1 MNEVVIKK
9 YPNGLS
15 VILNPI
21 IPFDELYMALG
32 KKFRESAGFF
42 GQAKMVI
49 SFEGRPLLPEEER
62 LLVDAISD
70 NSELTVLSIIGNDDK
85 NRQYLRV
92 GSSFLGNQGN
102 LLSKFYKG
110 IVKAGDVVEADTDI
124 IVLGDVN
131 AGGEVISSGNIII
144 LGTLYGT
151 ARAGAKGNED
161 SFIVALD
168 LRPTKLC
175 IGEKSVNVFG
185 KRGLFKS
192 KATPKIV
199 FVKDEGLAA
208 EEITPDSIE
217 QLHI

>member
-1 MNEVVIKK
+1 MNEIVIKK

-21 IPFDELYMALG
+21 IPFDELYTALG

-42 GQAKMVI
+42 GKAQMVI
-49 SFEGRPLLPEEER
+49 SFEGRSLLPEEER

-70 NSELTVLSIIGNDDK
+70 NSDLTVLSIIGNDDK
-85 NRQYLRV
+85 NNLYLKT
-92 GSSFLGNQGN
+92 GSSFLGNQ
-102 LLSKFYKG
+102 LSKFYKG
-110 IVKAGDVVEADTDI
+110 IVRAGDVVEADTDI

-144 LGTLYGT
+144 PGTLYGT
-151 ARAGAKGNED
+151 ARAGAKGSED
-161 SFIVALD
+161 SFIIALD

-175 IGEKSVNVFG
+175 IGEKTANVFG

-199 FVKDEGLAA
+199 FIKDGGLVAD
-208 EEITPDSIE
+208 EISPDSLE
-217 QLHI
+217 HLNV

>member
-15 VILNPI
+15 VILNPL
-21 IPFDELYMALG
+21 IPFDELYTALG

-42 GQAKMVI
+42 GNAKMVI
-49 SFEGRPLLPEEER
+49 SFEGRALASEEER

-85 NRQYLRV
+85 NRQYLRA
-92 GSSFLGNQGN
+92 GSCFLGKQDN

-110 IVKAGDVVEADTDI
+110 IVRAGDVIEADTDI

-151 ARAGAKGNED
+151 ARAGARGNED

-168 LRPTKLC
+168 LKPTKLC
-175 IGEKSVNVFG
+175 IGEKAVNVFS
-185 KRGLFKS
+185 KRGFFKS

-199 FVKDEGLAA
+199 FVKEEGLAV
-208 EEITPDSIE
+208 EEISPDSIE
-217 QLHI
+217 HLNI

>member
-42 GQAKMVI
+42 GQAKMV
-49 SFEGRPLLPEEER
+49 ER

-85 NRQYLRV
+85 NRQYLRA
-92 GSSFLGNQGN
+92 GSSFLGNQEN